1 VSRVAPRCAALAL
14 AAAAVPTPAL
24 ADLWSFDSSVETKLE
39 LNDNI
44 ALSSKPAGSV
54 TTLSL
59 SSSSVAARRTENVA
73 TRLSADLS
81 LLEQRGPGGD
91 DRIDGRLGVI
101 QSYADPLNTLT
112 FTGTLGQDFNS
123 EVIGTDV
130 TQPRGRRRSAGLT
143 GSWVR
148 ALSERAS
155 LSAQVAASRT
165 GYGQAATQAT
175 DFRDASLS
183 GSASWRASEISTA
196 TLQARRGRY
205 RSASGDSRS
214 VTDSVDVS
222 LSRSLSE
229 RASAS
234 VSLGAYRT
242 RSTNRL
248 LALACPL
255 QASLCEAGLVPYV
268 VVERET
274 TNSRSGAQFSAST
287 NWSVDEVTSLAF
299 SASRQQSPSGAGVVS
314 SDNLSV
320 GATRAWSPTL
330 NLALNYGHAQASR
343 PERSADIRSGQRS
356 LAASLVQ
363 QLSPQLSVQAGYR
376 RTLADRSAGGTGAA
390 STAVY
395 ASLKYEWVKLERS
408 R

>member
-1 VSRVAPRCAALAL
+1 
-14 AAAAVPTPAL
+14 
-24 ADLWSFDSSVETKLE
+24 
-39 LNDNI
+39 
-44 ALSSKPAGSV
+44 
-54 TTLSL
+54 
-59 SSSSVAARRTENVA
+59 
-73 TRLSADLS
+73 
-81 LLEQRGPGGD
+81 
-91 DRIDGRLGVI
+91 
-101 QSYADPLNTLT
+101 
-112 FTGTLGQDFNS
+112 
-123 EVIGTDV
+123 
-130 TQPRGRRRSAGLT
+130 
-143 GSWVR
+143 
-148 ALSERAS
+148 
-155 LSAQVAASRT
+155 
-165 GYGQAATQAT
+165 
-175 DFRDASLS
+175 
-183 GSASWRASEISTA
+183 
-196 TLQARRGRY
+196 
-205 RSASGDSRS
+205 
-214 VTDSVDVS
+214 
-222 LSRSLSE
+222 
-229 RASAS
+229 

-287 NWSVDEVTSLAF
+287 NWSIDEVTSLAF

-330 NLALNYGHAQASR
+330 SLALNYGHAQSSR
-343 PERSADIRSGQRS
+343 PEGSADIRSGQRS